1 MYAQTNMPLLGECHV
16 FAHVFGQA
24 VAVSHKNPAFP
35 GAPWRLLWMLFAVF
49 LGTTTT
55 RCAQAQPDIPTL
67 IQVCTGCHGPA
78 GVSAT
83 PETPSLAGQ
92 NETYLL
98 KRLIAL
104 KTQQTPSEVMKA
116 MTHDISD
123 DDLKRL
129 AKFFARQ
136 PYVRNLQ
143 SIDKEK
149 MARGRN
155 VYGRVCNLCHIEEGR
170 ATVYPEYPLLAG
182 QSLNYMLNELDH
194 MLSRKRGVEVLK
206 IGTLAGVPRE
216 DIEDAIHFFA
226 SQQVRPEQVKNN
238 VNEPSRASRRHRK
251 TE

>member
-1 MYAQTNMPLLGECHV
+1 MDTPTNNPFLAVRHV
-16 FAHVFGQA
+16 LAHVFGQV
-24 VAVSHKNPAFP
+24 VAVSQKNPAFLS
-35 GAPWRLLWMLFAVF
+35 APWRLRGMLFAVLF
-49 LGTTTT
+49 GTTTT
-55 RCAQAQPDIPTL
+55 LCAQAQPDIPTL

-123 DDLKRL
+123 DDLKLL
-129 AKFFARQ
+129 ARFFARQ
-136 PYVRNLQ
+136 PYVRSLQ

-194 MLSRKRGVEVLK
+194 MLSRKRGVEILK
-206 IGTLAGVPRE
+206 IGTLASVPRE

-226 SQQVRPEQVKNN
+226 SQQVSPDQIKNN
-238 VNEPSRASRRHRK
+238 VNEPSRASRRYRK
-251 TE
+251 ID